1 MQSSILI
8 HVHVHVPAV
17 IFAPLLSSAKSA
29 VGSGRPPVGA
39 LGGGISVEGGGGGT
53 PGGGGGGGGPPA
65 GGGGAEET
73 EVSSVPYKKID
84 THMTWYKDHYTYHKY

>member
-8 HVHVHVPAV
+8 HVHVHVHVPAV
-17 IFAPLLSSAKSA
+17 IFAPLLISAKSA

-39 LGGGISVEGGGGGT
+39 LGGGISVGGGGGGA
-53 PGGGGGGGGPPA
+53 PGGGGGGGPPL

-84 THMTWYKDHYTYHKY
+84 IHNMVQRSLHILN